1 MNIIFPIS
9 DPSAIFT
16 MNACSAH
23 NIIADSSFLSIVS
36 DIIFDLAAK
45 REHNQTPGLNSSPA
59 LMAASLQILWHQLSI
74 LILSETGILWN

>member
-1 MNIIFPIS
+1 MNIIFPIF

-45 REHNQTPGLNSSPA
+45 REHNQTPGLYS
-59 LMAASLQILWHQLSI
+59 LLVQMGSLQILWHQLSI
-74 LILSETGILWN
+74 LTLS